1 MGKFSQAAA
10 EAMAAMVA
18 MELCREL
25 GLIHVYLE
33 RDAKTIIDAVNC
45 EEEDWSRTG
54 HLVDDIK
61 VGLQRFVQWR
71 LCFVK

>member
-1 MGKFSQAAA
+1 VIRDTDGSFVAAQSKTCTGKFSPAAV

-33 RDAKTIIDAVNC
+33 GDAKTIIDTINH
-45 EEEDWSRTG
+45 EEAD
-54 HLVDDIK
+54 
-61 VGLQRFVQWR
+61 
-71 LCFVK
+71 